1 MMKVRQTN
9 VRFIGILRGRPA
21 APDEEQK
28 TAFKQQNNLMTHRG
42 PDDEGYYHD
51 AYVSFG
57 FRRLSIIDIDSG
69 QQPLSCDS
77 ETIWLLFNGEI
88 YNYVELRDELAAEGY
103 QLKQNQ
109 TRRLSP
115 RYLKI
120 QGKGI
125 EHLRGMFSIL
135 LWDKEQETLYG
146 ARDPFGIKPLFYRE
160 TDEGTAFASEKK
172 SISLMMENEAVNTE
186 ALQHYLSFQFVP
198 EPMTMTTG
206 IQKVEPGH
214 YFVQNR
220 AKRSLSTVIGMRNF
234 TLY

>member
-103 QLKQNQ
+103 QFETESDTEVIAALFKNTGKRHLSICAACFPFFFGTRNRKHCTVHAIHSVLSRCFTGKQ
-109 TRRLSP
+109 
-115 RYLKI
+115 
-120 QGKGI
+120 
-125 EHLRGMFSIL
+125 M
-135 LWDKEQETLYG
+135 KEQLSHLK
-146 ARDPFGIKPLFYRE
+146 RKVSPL
-160 TDEGTAFASEKK
+160 
-172 SISLMMENEAVNTE
+172 
-186 ALQHYLSFQFVP
+186 
-198 EPMTMTTG
+198 
-206 IQKVEPGH
+206 
-214 YFVQNR
+214 
-220 AKRSLSTVIGMRNF
+220 
-234 TLY
+234 